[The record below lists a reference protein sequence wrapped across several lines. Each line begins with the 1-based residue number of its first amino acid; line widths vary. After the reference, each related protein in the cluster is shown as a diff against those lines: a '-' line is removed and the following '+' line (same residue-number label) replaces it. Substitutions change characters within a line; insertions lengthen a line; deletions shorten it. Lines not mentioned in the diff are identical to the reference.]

1 MPAPK
6 SKLETEIL
14 NLDIRTRAQLA
25 GKLLMSLDNPSAS
38 EVEQLW
44 LNEAERRL
52 EEYRSGTSRGIP
64 ANEVFQRVLTE
75 LS

>member
-44 LNEAERRL
+44 LNEAEKRL